1 MSENK
6 NVQDTHISEQMKALH
21 GALIRVVS
29 ALNRPRNDEKLIAEA
44 GIQLDRALFSILIS
58 IERLAIG
65 VVELAERAG
74 RDYTTV
80 SRQVA
85 KLEKLGLIIRQHNA
99 IDRRIRE
106 AVISRT
112 GKAMTE
118 RIDAAR
124 EQMGNVVFKDWPQ
137 DELDVFVRL
146 MQKFADAMDSD
157 ASMPE

>member
-6 NVQDTHISEQMKALH
+6 NVQDTHISEQMKVLH
-21 GALIRVVS
+21 SALIRVVS

-58 IERLAIG
+58 IERLGPIG

-85 KLEKLGLIIRQHNA
+85 KHMSRCSHIKELSLFVVSLDGE
-99 IDRRIRE
+99 RE
-106 AVISRT
+106 H
-112 GKAMTE
+112 
-118 RIDAAR
+118 
-124 EQMGNVVFKDWPQ
+124 F
-137 DELDVFVRL
+137 L
-146 MQKFADAMDSD
+146 SD
-157 ASMPE
+157 

>member
-58 IERLAIG
+58 IERLGPIG
-65 VVELAERAG
+65 VVELA
-74 RDYTTV
+74 
-80 SRQVA
+80 
-85 KLEKLGLIIRQHNA
+85 
-99 IDRRIRE
+99 
-106 AVISRT
+106 SRT